1 MVRWLWQRGL
11 RRGGVSRAAR
21 DALVLYDVPRL
32 RKPVVICS
40 FEGWND
46 AASAASTATDFLRK
60 AWSATPFA
68 EIDPEEFI
76 DFTDARPEVRMVD
89 DQTRIIVWPRT
100 VLSWASP
107 PELPFDIVLVRGF
120 EPQLRWRTYSTLLVN
135 LLRKLGAER
144 VVTAGALLAEI
155 AHTRPVPVVASTTDA
170 EMLARAGLSR
180 SRYEGP
186 TGIVGVMHARLGE
199 AGIPAASVWAS
210 IPYYV
215 PQITSAKAAL
225 ALVKAAE
232 KVVGFTVDTK
242 DLERSA
248 KSYEEEVDELVSED
262 DDVAA
267 YVARLEEMGADGDED
282 SPLPDIAAEVEKF
295 LRDHRHH

>member
-1 MVRWLWQRGL
+1 
-11 RRGGVSRAAR
+11 VSRAAR
-21 DALVLYDVPRL
+21 EALVLYDLPRL

-76 DFTDARPEVRMVD
+76 DFTDARPEVRLVD
-89 DQTRIIVWPRT
+89 GETRVIVWPRT

-107 PELPFDIVLVRGF
+107 PGLPFDVVLVRGF

-135 LLRKLGAER
+135 LLSKLGADR

-155 AHTRPVPVVASTTDA
+155 AHSRPVPVVASTTDA
-170 EMLARAGLSR
+170 ELLKRAGLSR

-186 TGIVGVMHARLGE
+186 TGIVGVMHASLGE

-225 ALVKAAE
+225 ALVKATE
-232 KVVGFTVDTK
+232 NVIGFKVDK
-242 DLERSA
+242 RDLERSA
-248 KSYEEEVDELVSED
+248 SNYEKEVDELVAED

-267 YVARLEEMGADGDED
+267 YVARLEEIGASEAAEEA
-282 SPLPDIAAEVEKF
+282 PLPDIAAEAEKF
-295 LRDHRHH
+295 LRDQRHR